1 MTKGQSE
8 VAKRERA
15 TVVIGG
21 GGLVVVKLIVR
32 TQRTGQVCGTFWLGS
47 DVVESDSEM

>member
-8 VAKRERA
+8 VAKRERERA

-32 TQRTGQVCGTFWLGS
+32 TQRTGGQVCFFLAG
-47 DVVESDSEM
+47 E